1 MMKLDRLSQNL
12 PHELN
17 HKIFNAHY
25 PDIPKKF
32 YLVEIDDHRTIQ
44 DVLIERGDIPFEMTP
59 YQAFLQ
65 ILDGKVPKNV
75 CINQLARFFPT
86 TKHLKP
92 LREYL
97 SKIHVSDDELWEFP
111 IFSYLT
117 DLINEWSNVFDPV
130 VDETNINA
138 WLWYNLR
145 LAWNAFDPTCVS
157 QGMFYF
163 IRWRIHTIRYPT
175 HSFVANYGRFID
187 IVRRGMV
194 RRWYLK
200 YITAKRVFNR
210 WLFQSKRYH
219 RKRYLVI
226 HQLDSMYYAPPMG
239 PFKGGAGYQDSEA
252 NFAKMC
258 LVE

>member
-1 MMKLDRLSQNL
+1 MITLDQLSQNL
-12 PHELN
+12 PYELN
-17 HKIFNAHY
+17 REIFDLHY

-32 YLVEIDDHRTIQ
+32 YLVEIDEHRTIQ

-97 SKIHVSDDELWEFP
+97 GKIHVSDDELWEFP

-117 DLINEWSNVFDPV
+117 DLINEWSDVFDPV

-138 WLWYNLR
+138 WLWYKQPPIVI
-145 LAWNAFDPTCVS
+145 AFDSTCIS
-157 QGMFYF
+157 QGMFNF
-163 IRWRIHTIRYPT
+163 RRRWFNRHFSREY
-175 HSFVANYGRFID
+175 NRFIA
-187 IVRRGMV
+187 IVRGGMV

-200 YITAKRVFNR
+200 HVTAKRVFNR
-210 WLFQSKRYH
+210 WVFESKRYH
-219 RKRYLVI
+219 RKRYSMI
-226 HQLDSMYYAPPMG
+226 HQLESLYYAPPMG
-239 PFKGGAGYQDSEA
+239 PFRGGAGYQDAMDSFHEIK
-252 NFAKMC
+252 N
-258 LVE
+258 